1 MMSLDRRRRA
11 ARVALAF
18 VLVACT
24 QAVLAGS
31 GAPAGAAVP
40 AQIRVDGHGWGH
52 GRGMGQFGALRLRGR
67 RRLERPHDPRPLLRR
82 HVTTQMGSSPDQRV
96 LLTGRDGKDLIL
108 FNTAGGMRIS
118 ADGYQARRRA
128 VRIQRVG
135 EDRFQVYA
143 GDTCSGPWRKWDR
156 IVTTKGIRAKP
167 SATNAG
173 PEHMLQVCL
182 GRDVG
187 TRYYRGDMIA
197 IHSSGTIRTVNQVD
211 TEALVRSV
219 IAREMAPSWGDS
231 GGGKGMN
238 ALRAQAVAAR
248 SYVIAGDSRWG
259 DLATTCDSTSCQVY
273 QGYGIRQPYE
283 KRVIKVEDARTDTA
297 TAETTKKIR
306 RFLDG
311 RVARTEFSSSSG
323 GYTAGGDFP
332 AVPDDGDDTSINP
345 NHDWSVT
352 VDREALEDVYSFV
365 VGRDLGDVQVV
376 AVSSRNGLG
385 SFGGRALTVRT
396 LFDGGD
402 ITVTGDEFR
411 RMFGLKSNWFIIR
424 ST

>member
-31 GAPAGAAVP
+31 GGPAGAAVP
-40 AQIRVDGHGWGH
+40 AQIPVDGHGWGH
-52 GRGMGQFGALRLRGR
+52 GRGMGQFGAYGYAVEEGWTGR
-67 RRLERPHDPRPLLRR
+67 MILDHYYGGTI
-82 HVTTQMGSSPDQRV
+82 TTQMGSSPDQRV

-173 PEHMLQVCL
+173 PDHMLQVCL

-187 TRYYRGDMIA
+187 TRYYRGEMIA
-197 IHSSGTIRTVNQVD
+197 IHSSGMIRTVNQVD

-219 IAREMAPSWGDS
+219 IAREMSPSWGDS
-231 GGGKGMN
+231 GDGKGMN

-248 SYVIAGDSRWG
+248 SYVMAGDSRWG

-273 QGYGIRQPYE
+273 QGWRIP
-283 KRVIKVEDARTDTA
+283 
-297 TAETTKKIR
+297 
-306 RFLDG
+306 
-311 RVARTEFSSSSG
+311 
-323 GYTAGGDFP
+323 
-332 AVPDDGDDTSINP
+332 
-345 NHDWSVT
+345 
-352 VDREALEDVYSFV
+352 
-365 VGRDLGDVQVV
+365 
-376 AVSSRNGLG
+376 
-385 SFGGRALTVRT
+385 
-396 LFDGGD
+396 
-402 ITVTGDEFR
+402 
-411 RMFGLKSNWFIIR
+411 
-424 ST
+424 